1 MKTRKKSF
9 DVSADHQSN
18 ECGSM
23 LTHQLVQT
31 FKTAFSCFY
40 EKKKEKPSFTAA
52 SQNYG
57 EKEGASNHLFSASS
71 CRRKAK
77 LKKKNQFPTVYSN
90 TDSFLFHDKNNPNN
104 RQSCILSSTAASS
117 SSSYFFVTPDYVNSL
132 SFTETYNLKDIH
144 DKFLKNLIQIRIE
157 NTPTKISEHENTVQY
172 KTPNFRAS
180 ATIVMAPTTRSETWK
195 IGWIQACTQMTF
207 RNTYGSDGYTSW
219 EFQELTDDKQ
229 PMINDCDGCNYPW
242 YGDRDETVVFH
253 TPSQNCQ
260 EATIVMNDNFHPHV
274 TWRNPALED
283 QQEPNLT
290 HIVRNQSFYVWLL
303 AWNMTTT
310 KSYILKNI
318 YWNMNLEIQVD
329 PKAAIGKRA
338 RLISP
343 PLPQQPVILKEIT
356 PIPHCA
362 LCPPNANSAQR
373 LVWNPKEG
381 NPMVIIPPIWDSK
394 KPLSSQIQ
402 KYDILT

>member
-1 MKTRKKSF
+1 MVSWFCLVRNRRKRAHNFSFFFPLSLPYPPFLFTNNGRMKTRKKSF

-57 EKEGASNHLFSASS
+57 EKEGASNHLSSASS

-172 KTPNFRAS
+172 KTPNFRRKHGNKYKGKQFFME
-180 ATIVMAPTTRSETWK
+180 TI
-195 IGWIQACTQMTF
+195 
-207 RNTYGSDGYTSW
+207 
-219 EFQELTDDKQ
+219 
-229 PMINDCDGCNYPW
+229 MI
-242 YGDRDETVVFH
+242 
-253 TPSQNCQ
+253 
-260 EATIVMNDNFHPHV
+260 
-274 TWRNPALED
+274 
-283 QQEPNLT
+283 
-290 HIVRNQSFYVWLL
+290 
-303 AWNMTTT
+303 
-310 KSYILKNI
+310 KNI
-318 YWNMNLEIQVD
+318 FFLSIRKVLV
-329 PKAAIGKRA
+329 P
-338 RLISP
+338 P
-343 PLPQQPVILKEIT
+343 PLLTKTIFS
-356 PIPHCA
+356 
-362 LCPPNANSAQR
+362 SADSR
-373 LVWNPKEG
+373 LLIE
-381 NPMVIIPPIWDSK
+381 
-394 KPLSSQIQ
+394 
-402 KYDILT
+402 